1 MWFSFR
7 FPSPM
12 FGGLCSS
19 SLDPILGG
27 GSFQRRNCKSLGV
40 CKWITPRWNPNK
52 NSFPIGQSAAEKVA
66 LSNPGLTHPFVS
78 RHENGQGYNGHVYNH
93 VPLESP
99 KTTTWQLDRVQNPAQ
114 SVHLLQSS
122 LGMLGHPCD
131 GNLLQGTDHWQMLHE
146 NLGRAPFLHCP
157 CPGIGE
163 VLSICNCYVY
173 VVTCQLDNLFLHHVS
188 EIVSTIFYI

>member
-1 MWFSFR
+1 MGLGWSTPKSKSKSWAFDNRHQWIDGKAMYVMFSCAKKRRKHMWFSFR

-66 LSNPGLTHPFVS
+66 LSNPGLTHPCLS
-78 RHENGQGYNGHVYNH
+78 TRKRAG
-93 VPLESP
+93 
-99 KTTTWQLDRVQNPAQ
+99 
-114 SVHLLQSS
+114 LQRSC
-122 LGMLGHPCD
+122 LQPC
-131 GNLLQGTDHWQMLHE
+131 TP
-146 NLGRAPFLHCP
+146 RIP
-157 CPGIGE
+157 
-163 VLSICNCYVY
+163 
-173 VVTCQLDNLFLHHVS
+173 
-188 EIVSTIFYI
+188 